1 MFLEDVIARCAGG
14 RHHAPRGALR
24 ADPRARGRLEEAMVL
39 LKKEE
44 TICLELG
51 NKDSLQRS
59 YGNQASILQAWG
71 RLEEAMALLK
81 KQEVLC
87 LELGNRSGLAYCY
100 WYWGLLNPH
109 DTCEELCRDP
119 KHCPSRECE
128 RQEESAHN
136 TNISKPLG
144 WRIFASHWVVL
155 LLLATEKGP
164 SPASSQG
171 KR

>member
-1 MFLEDVIARCAGG
+1 MRRAVHYGHTPAPGAGWRRPWCCSRKRKRSAWSWAIRTVCSG
-14 RHHAPRGALR
+14 ATATRPRSCKPGA
-24 ADPRARGRLEEAMVL
+24 G
-39 LKKEE
+39 
-44 TICLELG
+44 
-51 NKDSLQRS
+51 
-59 YGNQASILQAWG
+59 
-71 RLEEAMALLK
+71 LEEAMALLK

-155 LLLATEKGP
+155 LLLATEKGL

>member
-1 MFLEDVIARCAGG
+1 MRRAVHYGHTPRPGAGWRRPWCCTRKRKRSAWSWATRTVCSG
-14 RHHAPRGALR
+14 ATATRPRSCKPGA
-24 ADPRARGRLEEAMVL
+24 G
-39 LKKEE
+39 
-44 TICLELG
+44 
-51 NKDSLQRS
+51 
-59 YGNQASILQAWG
+59 
-71 RLEEAMALLK
+71 LEEAMALLK